1 MTNGNPLAVL
11 QGKLAEH
18 AADLIQYD
26 FVGLKELV
34 AMIQSL
40 ETPNKDGDDSESN
53 ESRLQRFLR
62 GEDSYLPPAAPA
74 ATPRRAV
81 Q

>member
-11 QGKLAEH
+11 QAKLAEH
-18 AADLIQYD
+18 APDLIQYD

-40 ETPNKDGDDSESN
+40 ETPSKDGDDSETN
-53 ESRLQRFLR
+53 ESKLQRFLR
-62 GEDSYLPPAAPA
+62 GEDVEQPAAPA
-74 ATPRRAV
+74 TPKRAI

>member
-40 ETPNKDGDDSESN
+40 DTPGKDGDENETN

-62 GEDSYLPPAAPA
+62 GENVDQPAPPT